1 MKTDSEFDQNPGLLK
16 DLFQFLK
23 QNRKWWLT
31 PVVIVIVLMGALL
44 VLGGTSAAPFIYSL
58 F

>member
-1 MKTDSEFDQNPGLLK
+1 MNPEPSFGKNEGFLK
-16 DLFQFLK
+16 DLLSFLK
-23 QNRKWWLT
+23 QNRKWWLL
-31 PVVIVIVLMGALL
+31 PIVTVFLIVGILL